1 MAKIRVHEIAKE
13 YDVTAK
19 EVINFLHGHN
29 IEVTNLSS
37 LEDNAVSLIRGKYG
51 KQDSTDDKKERPKKK
66 ASISAVYN
74 PQNSK
79 MGNRRP
85 NNGNRNERN
94 GDRPQRNNGDR
105 PRNNNGDRPQ
115 RNNGDRPRYDGDR
128 PQRNNGDR
136 SRYDGDRPQRNN
148 GDRSRYDGDRQQRN
162 NGDRPQRRF
171 GDRPQR
177 QENGD
182 RNGRYERKDN
192 NNQKGFQGNRG
203 GGNSFGG
210 NRNNRQDGQ
219 NRSRETR
226 GRLDQEI
233 SRMNRDSAKAPIEE
247 LRGKENTHAN
257 KKKNKQDYER
267 KNRKQEQYVNLEK
280 KTGQK
285 KRNAQP
291 QPQAEKKADE
301 VRSIALPEVMTVREL
316 AERIDVPASK
326 VVEKLFMQGI
336 LATVNQ
342 EIDYEK
348 AEEIALEFNCI
359 AEKEEKVD
367 VIAELLK
374 EEEEDENTLISRP
387 PVVCVMGHVDHGK
400 TSLLDAIRETHV
412 TDREAG
418 GITQHIGAS
427 VVKINGQ
434 KITFLDTPGHEA
446 FTAMRMR
453 GANATDIAILVVA
466 ADDGIMPQTV
476 EAISHAKA
484 AGIEIIVAINKIDKE
499 SANIDYVKQGLAEQ
513 GLIPEDWGG
522 STICVP
528 VSARTGEGITELLE
542 MVLLTADILELKAN
556 PKRNARGLV
565 IEAQLDKGRG
575 VVATVLVQKG
585 TLKVGEPI
593 AAGSSY
599 GKVRAMID
607 DKGRRVKEAGPS
619 TPVEILGLNNVP
631 NAGEVFV
638 ACDSEKDARSF
649 AETFVSQNREKMLE
663 ETRSRM
669 SLDDLFSQIQTG
681 NLKELELIVKAD
693 VQGSVEAVKQSLTK
707 LSNEEVV
714 VKVIHGGVGAI
725 NESDVSLA
733 SASNA
738 IIIGFNVKPDMTAK
752 ATAEQEKVDIRL
764 YSVIYKAIEDIEAAM
779 KGMLDPIFEEK
790 VIGHAEVR
798 QIFKASGVGNI
809 AGSYVLDGVFERN
822 CKVRITREG
831 KQIFEGDLASLKRFK
846 DDVKE
851 VKAGYECGLVFD
863 GFNDIAEFDIVE
875 AYKMVEVPR

>member
-280 KTGQK
+280 KTGHK

-359 AEKEEKVD
+359 AEQEEKVD

-714 VKVIHGGVGAI
+714 VQVLHGGVGAI